1 MPTES
6 FIGDQGERVDVE
18 AIHRRREAAR
28 KAIATEFAPLWWA
41 AYRRFSGSGAA
52 LTPEAKGARRL
63 ASVALSYLVTADVD
77 GAVAAAKVQY
87 DSAETMTDRMGALTA
102 LINTDTPARDACLA
116 DFHARFAGN
125 NDVID
130 KWFTVQALAQR
141 PDTLAQVEALLGHR
155 DFTISNPNR
164 LRSLV
169 GAFAANQRQFHA
181 AGGAGYRLL
190 ADQLLA
196 VDRINP
202 QSAARLAVPLGRWRR
217 FDAERA
223 ALMKAQL
230 ERIVAAPG
238 VSKDVLEMASRS
250 LA

>member
-1 MPTES
+1 ML
-6 FIGDQGERVDVE
+6 D
-18 AIHRRREAAR
+18 AAPVP
-28 KAIATEFAPLWWA
+28 AGPCVGPCPPFELD
-41 AYRRFSGSGAA
+41 
-52 LTPEAKGARRL
+52 L
-63 ASVALSYLVTADVD
+63 
-77 GAVAAAKVQY
+77 
-87 DSAETMTDRMGALTA
+87 GALTA
-102 LINTDTPARDACLA
+102 LINTDTPEREACLA

-141 PDTLAQVEALLGHR
+141 PDTLAQVQALLAHR
-155 DFTISNPNR
+155 DFTITNPNR

-169 GAFAANQRQFHA
+169 GACAANQRQFHA
-181 AGGAGYRLL
+181 VGGAGYVLL

-196 VDRINP
+196 VDKVNP

-217 FDAERA
+217 FDAARGS
-223 ALMKAQL
+223 LMRAQL
-230 ERIVAAPG
+230 ERILAAPG